1 MAWETTRQ
9 CSSFTDKRLYD
20 TIHTAKRSY
29 VRQRRRWSPGR
40 KFYQQDSGDSGVTYA
55 KILRSCRAALS
66 LQARSSAVLS
76 CCAHTRLVHDKHT
89 EGVRGARGRGGSV
102 RGGVFE
108 VWVLALKS
116 PTTLKERPFRT
127 LRGGAAQPRRQRQDQ
142 LLDMAFSPASV
153 SDHARTHGQVE

>member
-1 MAWETTRQ
+1 M
-9 CSSFTDKRLYD
+9 
-20 TIHTAKRSY
+20 
-29 VRQRRRWSPGR
+29 
-40 KFYQQDSGDSGVTYA
+40 
-55 KILRSCRAALS
+55 LRSSGPAELLSRCKLGPRPCSHAALT
-66 LQARSSAVLS
+66 
-76 CCAHTRLVHDKHT
+76 HGWYTINTR
-89 EGVRGARGRGGSV
+89 EGVRGARGGGGSV